1 MNQSVQPVGAMVS
14 PVRVMVR
21 SSLIAMDYLLL
32 LLLLLVLVLVVTSQ
46 TVQPVAVVLVI
57 VFLWIYGRLHL
68 ALGHC
73 EEIFHFLLAER
84 HYSHP

>member
-21 SSLIAMDYLLL
+21 SSLIAMHYLLL
-32 LLLLLVLVLVVTSQ
+32 LLLLVRVLVVTSQ